1 MSLAEKIRVAEKMRV
16 YYCNDMNISIE
27 FARDCVEQLNA
38 LEFANNAGFVD
49 DSGREWTL
57 SKCYRSNN
65 DIEIRI
71 KCRKIYDQK
80 YKKFVTKQAHIYPLN
95 QRLHGNMDDGH
106 LVNLDNWCINV
117 NTRLL

>member
-80 YKKFVTKQAHIYPLN
+80 YKKFVVIRFLLLSAI
-95 QRLHGNMDDGH
+95 
-106 LVNLDNWCINV
+106 LV
-117 NTRLL
+117 R